1 MKQPPSF
8 PQSSAEQLELLA
20 VLEHAMAIAEFAPN
34 GRVLRVNDK
43 YRQIFGYSEQYIGQR
58 RHQQLCAPDPANR
71 HDFDDLW
78 AGLEMGRPAN
88 GRYPYTSANGRCL
101 WLESTYVPIRDDD
114 GRLKRIVQ
122 IAIDVSVQTEREEV
136 AWQRCRQLMLEREES
151 YDRIRQL
158 AFYDPLTDL
167 PNRGLLLIQADQ
179 AIARARCERTT
190 LNVLFFDLDRFKRI
204 NDTLGH
210 PAGDI
215 MLRTIAERLRSEVRA
230 TDIVGRLAGD
240 EFVVVLADYDLRQT
254 TETIQRI
261 QKQLSAS
268 CQIAGTT
275 LAPSASI
282 GISCFP
288 DDGEDMKT
296 LLYCAD
302 LAMYQA
308 KSKGGGQFSF
318 FSAEMNRQVQERR
331 MLEMDLREALRRQQ
345 LRLHYQPQIDLNSGR
360 LCGIEALA
368 RWFHPQLGDI
378 PPSRFVPLAEECGL
392 AGELD
397 RWALEEACRQLAAW
411 REAGLEPVTVSVNLS
426 PLSIHDTELP
436 TRIADI
442 LRRHALAPAAL
453 NLEITQEALLGSNP
467 GSLNT
472 LRAVQAMG
480 IGLTVDNFGT
490 GQSCLGYLRHLPIR
504 ALKLDRSFVRD
515 LEHDEATRAL
525 SEVAM
530 HIGDS
535 LRIAVFAEGVE
546 NEEQRRLLTNRGYQ
560 VVQGFL
566 LSQPLSADQLS
577 PWLARRW
584 PDR

>member
-1 MKQPPSF
+1 
-8 PQSSAEQLELLA
+8 
-20 VLEHAMAIAEFAPN
+20 
-34 GRVLRVNDK
+34 
-43 YRQIFGYSEQYIGQR
+43 
-58 RHQQLCAPDPANR
+58 
-71 HDFDDLW
+71 
-78 AGLEMGRPAN
+78 
-88 GRYPYTSANGRCL
+88 
-101 WLESTYVPIRDDD
+101 
-114 GRLKRIVQ
+114 
-122 IAIDVSVQTEREEV
+122 
-136 AWQRCRQLMLEREES
+136 
-151 YDRIRQL
+151 
-158 AFYDPLTDL
+158 
-167 PNRGLLLIQADQ
+167 
-179 AIARARCERTT
+179 
-190 LNVLFFDLDRFKRI
+190 
-204 NDTLGH
+204 
-210 PAGDI
+210 
-215 MLRTIAERLRSEVRA
+215 
-230 TDIVGRLAGD
+230 
-240 EFVVVLADYDLRQT
+240 
-254 TETIQRI
+254 
-261 QKQLSAS
+261 
-268 CQIAGTT
+268 
-275 LAPSASI
+275 
-282 GISCFP
+282 
-288 DDGEDMKT
+288 
-296 LLYCAD
+296 
-302 LAMYQA
+302 
-308 KSKGGGQFSF
+308 
-318 FSAEMNRQVQERR
+318 